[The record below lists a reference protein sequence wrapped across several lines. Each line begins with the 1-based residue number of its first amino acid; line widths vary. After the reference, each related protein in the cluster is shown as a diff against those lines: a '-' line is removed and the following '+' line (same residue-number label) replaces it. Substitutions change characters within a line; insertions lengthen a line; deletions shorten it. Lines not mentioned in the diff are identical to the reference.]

1 VKYRFAA
8 TPSFKKALA
17 KLNRLQKASAK
28 KAFAIFK
35 TDPFDPRLRTHKIHR
50 LSARLGRTIYSV
62 RVEKDLRALF
72 YLEKDAVVSID
83 IGDHRMYR
91 D

>member
-1 VKYRFAA
+1 VNYRFAA

-17 KLNRLQKASAK
+17 KLNPSQKASAK
-28 KAFAIFK
+28 KSFSVFK
-35 TDPFDPRLRTHKIHR
+35 RNPFDSRLRTHKIHR

-62 RVEKDLRALF
+62 TIEKDLRALF
-72 YLEKDAVVSID
+72 YLENDIVVSID
-83 IGDHRMYR
+83 IGSHRIYR

>member
-1 VKYRFAA
+1 M
-8 TPSFKKALA
+8 
-17 KLNRLQKASAK
+17 SAK

-35 TDPFDPRLRTHKIHR
+35 GDPFDARLRTHKIHG

-62 RVEKDLRALF
+62 SIEKDLRVLF
-72 YLEKDAVVSID
+72 YVDNDVAISID
-83 IGDHRMYR
+83 IGSHRIYR

>member
-1 VKYRFAA
+1 MKYRFAT

-17 KLNRLQKASAK
+17 KLDGFQKKSAK
-28 KAFAIFK
+28 KAFAVFK
-35 TDPFDPRLRTHKIHR
+35 ENPFDPRLRTHKIHR

-62 RVEKDLRALF
+62 WVEKDLRALF
-72 YLEKDAVVSID
+72 YLENDIVVTID
-83 IGDHRMYR
+83 IGSHRMYR

>member
-1 VKYRFAA
+1 MKYRFAA

-17 KLNRLQKASAK
+17 KLSRSQKASAK

-35 TDPFDPRLRTHKIHR
+35 RNPFDSRLRTHKIHR

-62 RVEKDLRALF
+62 WVEKDLRALF
-72 YLEKDAVVSID
+72 YLEKDTVVSID
-83 IGDHRMYR
+83 IGAHRMYR

>member
-1 VKYRFAA
+1 MKYRFAS

-17 KLNRLQKASAK
+17 RLDASQKSSAR

-35 TDPFDPRLRTHKIHR
+35 VDPFDPRLRTHKIHR

-62 RVEKDLRALF
+62 WVEKDLRALF
-72 YLEKDAVVSID
+72 YLEEDAVVTID
-83 IGDHRMYR
+83 IGSHRIYR

>member
-1 VKYRFAA
+1 MKYRFAA

-17 KLNRLQKASAK
+17 KLTPSQKISAK
-28 KAFAIFK
+28 EAFVIFK
-35 TDPFDPRLRTHKIHR
+35 MDPFDSRLRTHKIHG

-62 RVEKDLRALF
+62 WVEKDLRALF
-72 YLEKDAVVSID
+72 YLDKDLAVSID
-83 IGDHRMYR
+83 IGRHRIYR

>member
-17 KLNRLQKASAK
+17 KLTSSQKISAK
-28 KAFAIFK
+28 KTFTIFK
-35 TDPFDPRLRTHKIHR
+35 TNPFDSRLRTHKIHG

-62 RVEKDLRALF
+62 WIEKDLRALF
-72 YLEKDAVVSID
+72 YLDKDVAVSID
-83 IGDHRMYR
+83 IGQHRIYR
-91 D
+91 E